1 MTNHAAPTPILDNVA
16 ALLLERGPYDGK
28 RGSFWEPTGPVHY
41 TDARCEHRSDVV
53 RSIQFIAMGEATR
66 SGSKYS
72 YTPGLTITVSRW
84 QHGVDGA
91 GSFITVQPPYNHL
104 PETAIKF
111 IRLAV
116 GEVIGDVRSALG
128 FGITEH
134 DDGRFLDAIFHEAS
148 RAALAHQIEREEQK
162 LAEMKAKLAN
172 LDDAFESGKPWSE
185 YGIR

>member
-1 MTNHAAPTPILDNVA
+1 MTNHNAPTPILDNVA

-53 RSIQFIAMGEATR
+53 RSIDFIAMGDATR

-72 YTPGLTITVSRW
+72 YTPGLTIHVSRW
-84 QHGVDGA
+84 AYMGDGT
-91 GSFITVQPPYNHL
+91 GSFITVRPPHNHL

-116 GEVIGDVRSALG
+116 AEVIDDVRSALG

-148 RAALAHQIEREEQK
+148 RQQLAHTIERKRQELHEA
-162 LAEMKAKLAN
+162 AESLTALTNA
-172 LDDAFESGKPWSE
+172 LESGEAWAK